1 MVASALA
8 VVPVVWAEGGLR
20 VATCSREPET
30 GSVLIR
36 RFAFVVQSCLGRFI
50 SIAHV

>member
-1 MVASALA
+1 MGSALA
-8 VVPVVWAEGGLR
+8 VVPVVWAEVGLR

-36 RFAFVVQSCLGRFI
+36 MFAFVLQSCLG
-50 SIAHV
+50 